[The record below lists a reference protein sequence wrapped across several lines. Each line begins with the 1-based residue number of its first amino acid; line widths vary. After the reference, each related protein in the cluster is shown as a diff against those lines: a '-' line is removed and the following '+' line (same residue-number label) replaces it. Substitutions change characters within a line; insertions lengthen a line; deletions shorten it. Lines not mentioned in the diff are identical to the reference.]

1 MSFALRAQRCLI
13 AIALLMLS
21 LPLAAQRAPERGAVA
36 SAHPLASAA
45 GVEVLE
51 AGGNAF
57 DAAVAVSA
65 ALSVVEP
72 SGSGIGGGAFFLLRG
87 AENGLEI
94 MIDAREVAPGEADRD
109 MYLDATGEPV
119 AGASRD
125 GPLAAGIPGLPA
137 ALAHM
142 ARHYGNLS
150 LAESLQPAIRYAR
163 DGFVVDSGYVAGLR
177 RRAPSMN
184 AAARTIFL
192 PGGALP
198 SAGDRVLQTD
208 LAETLESLARD
219 GAAGFY
225 SGPVA
230 ERLVAGVQPGGGIW
244 TLDDLAGYAVIERA
258 PLSGTYHGVRVM
270 TAPPPSS
277 GGVALLNM
285 LNMLAGFDLAGFD
298 DVRRAHV
305 LVEVMRR
312 AYRDRA
318 ELLGDPDFVDVP
330 VERLIHP
337 YYAAGQRM
345 TINMNRATP
354 SDDLPGLRPF
364 AAQGGDQTSHFSVL
378 DRDGNAVA
386 ATQSINFS
394 FGSGFVPA
402 GTGVLL
408 NNEMDDFSIKPGVP
422 NGYGLIG
429 GEANAIAPG
438 KRMLSSMTPTLLE
451 SADGLALL
459 GTPGGSR
466 IITMVLLASLAWLD
480 GGDAAAMVAEPR
492 LHHQYYPDVVGYED
506 DALEADAIA
515 ALRALGHSL
524 RTVGRDYGNMHVVTW
539 EFSSGAVDAA
549 SDPRG
554 IGEPRYLP
562 ESQ

>member
-1 MSFALRAQRCLI
+1 MRMERRSARCLI
-13 AIALLMLS
+13 AITLLAVS
-21 LPLAAQRAPERGAVA
+21 LPLFAQRAPERGAVA

-72 SGSGIGGGAFFLLRG
+72 YGSGIGGGAFFLLRRAADG
-87 AENGLEI
+87 HEV

-109 MYLDATGEPV
+109 MYLDATGEPI

-125 GPLAAGIPGLPA
+125 GALAAGIPGLPS
-137 ALAHM
+137 ALAHV
-142 ARHYGNLS
+142 AQHYGNLP
-150 LAESLQPAIRYAR
+150 LAESLRPAIRYAR
-163 DGFVVDSGYVAGLR
+163 EGFVVESGFVARLR

-184 AAARTIFL
+184 AAAQAVFL
-192 PGGALP
+192 PRGALP
-198 SAGDRVLQTD
+198 VAGERLVQSD
-208 LAETLESLARD
+208 LAATLEQLARD

-230 ERLVAGVQPGGGIW
+230 QRLVAGVRAGGGIW
-244 TLDDLAGYAVIERA
+244 TLEDLSEYAVVERE
-258 PLSGTYHGVRVM
+258 PLSGTYHGVAIT
-270 TAPPPSS
+270 TAAPPSS
-277 GGVALLNM
+277 GGVALINM
-285 LNMLAGFDLAGFD
+285 LNMLSGFDLAAFD
-298 DVRRAHV
+298 DVRRTHV

-345 TINMNRATP
+345 SINLTRATP

-364 AAQGGDQTSHFSVL
+364 EAAGGDQTSHFSVL

-386 ATQSINFS
+386 VTQSINFS

-402 GTGVLL
+402 GTGVVL
-408 NNEMDDFSIKPGVP
+408 NNEMDDFSIKPGFP

-451 SADGLALL
+451 SDDGLALL

-466 IITMVLLASLAWLD
+466 IITMVLLASLAWIE
-480 GGDAAAMVAEPR
+480 GADAAAMVAEPR

-506 DALEADAIA
+506 AALDEGTIT

-524 RTVGRDYGNMHVVTW
+524 RAVGRGYGDMHVVTW
-539 EFSSGAVDAA
+539 DYASGAVEAA

-554 IGEPRYLP
+554 IGEPRYQEP
-562 ESQ
+562 

>member
-1 MSFALRAQRCLI
+1 MSFVLLARRCLI
-13 AIALLMLS
+13 TIAFLTVS
-21 LPLAAQRAPERGAVA
+21 LPLSAQRAPERGAVA

-45 GVEVLE
+45 GVEMLE

-72 SGSGIGGGAFFLLRG
+72 YGSGIGGGAFFLLRR
-87 AENGLEI
+87 AADGLEV
-94 MIDAREVAPGEADRD
+94 MIDARELAPGAADRD
-109 MYLDATGEPV
+109 MYLDANGDPV

-125 GPLAAGIPGLPA
+125 GALAAGIPGLPA
-137 ALAHM
+137 GLAHM
-142 ARHYGNLS
+142 AQHYGKLP

-163 DGFVVDSGYVAGLR
+163 EGFVVESGYVARLQ

-184 AAARTIFL
+184 AAARAVFL
-192 PGGALP
+192 LGGALP
-198 SAGDRVLQTD
+198 SAGDRVVQTD
-208 LAETLESLARD
+208 LAATLEHLARD

-230 ERLVAGVQPGGGIW
+230 ERLVAGVNTGGGIW
-244 TLDDLAGYAVIERA
+244 TLEDLAGYQVAERV
-258 PLSGTYHGVRVM
+258 PLSGTYHGVRIT

-277 GGVALLNM
+277 GGVALLDM
-285 LNMLAGFDLAGFD
+285 LNMLSGFDLQTLS
-298 DVRRAHV
+298 DVHRVHV

-345 TINMNRATP
+345 TISLSRATP
-354 SDDLPGLRPF
+354 SNDLPGLRPDG
-364 AAQGGDQTSHFSVL
+364 AQGGDQTSHFSVL

-386 ATQSINFS
+386 VTQSINFS

-402 GTGVLL
+402 GTGVVL

-429 GEANAIAPG
+429 GEANAIVPG
-438 KRMLSSMTPTLLE
+438 KRMLSSMTPTMLE
-451 SADGLALL
+451 SAAGLALL

-466 IITMVLLASLAWLD
+466 IITMVLLASLAWIE
-480 GGDAAAMVAEPR
+480 GADAAAMVAEPR

-506 DALEADAIA
+506 DALEADGIA
-515 ALRALGHSL
+515 ALQALGHSL
-524 RTVGRDYGNMHVVTW
+524 RAVGGAYGDMHVVTW
-539 EFSSGAVDAA
+539 EFSSGAVEAA

-554 IGEPRYLP
+554 IGEPRFHEP
-562 ESQ
+562 

>member
-1 MSFALRAQRCLI
+1 MMPEARWVRCLI
-13 AIALLMLS
+13 AFTLLAVS
-21 LPLAAQRAPERGAVA
+21 LPIFGQRAPERGAVA

-72 SGSGIGGGAFFLLRG
+72 YGSGIGGGAFFLLRR
-87 AENGLEI
+87 AEDGHEV
-94 MIDAREVAPGEADRD
+94 MIDAREVAPGEAHRD
-109 MYLDATGEPV
+109 MYLDATGEPI

-125 GPLAAGIPGLPA
+125 GALAAGIPGLPA
-137 ALAHM
+137 GLAHV
-142 ARHYGNLS
+142 AQHYGNLP
-150 LAESLQPAIRYAR
+150 LAESLAPAIRYAR
-163 DGFVVDSGYVAGLR
+163 QGFVVESGYVARLR

-184 AAARTIFL
+184 AAARAVFL

-198 SAGDRVLQTD
+198 AAGDRLVQSD
-208 LAETLESLARD
+208 LAETLEHLARD

-230 ERLVAGVQPGGGIW
+230 ERLVAGVRTGGGIW
-244 TLDDLAGYAVIERA
+244 RRDDLSGYEVRERA
-258 PLSGTYHGVRVM
+258 PLSGAYQGVRIT
-270 TAPPPSS
+270 TAAPPSS
-277 GGVALLNM
+277 GGVALINM
-285 LNMLAGFDLAGFD
+285 LNMLSGYDLAALD

-345 TINMNRATP
+345 TINLRRATS
-354 SDDLPGLRPF
+354 SDDLPGLRPTD
-364 AAQGGDQTSHFSVL
+364 AAGGDQTSHFSVL
-378 DRDGNAVA
+378 DREGNAA
-386 ATQSINFS
+386 AVTQSINFS

-402 GTGVLL
+402 GTGVVL
-408 NNEMDDFSIKPGVP
+408 NNEMDDFSIKPGFP

-466 IITMVLLASLAWLD
+466 IITMVLLASLAWIE

-506 DALEADAIA
+506 AALEESTIA
-515 ALRALGHSL
+515 GLQALGHSL
-524 RTVGRDYGNMHVVTW
+524 RSVGRGYGDMHVVTW
-539 EFSSGAVDAA
+539 DYASGAVEAA

-554 IGEPRYLP
+554 IGEPRYQEP
-562 ESQ
+562 

>member
-1 MSFALRAQRCLI
+1 
-13 AIALLMLS
+13 LLLVS
-21 LPLAAQRAPERGAVA
+21 LGLHAQRAPERGAVA

-72 SGSGIGGGAFFLLRG
+72 YGSGIGGGAFFLLRR
-87 AENGLEI
+87 AEDGFETL
-94 MIDAREVAPGEADRD
+94 IDAREVAPAAADRD
-109 MYLDATGEPV
+109 MYLDASGNPV
-119 AGASRD
+119 PGASRN
-125 GPLAAGIPGLPA
+125 GALAAGVPGLPA
-137 ALAHM
+137 GLAHL
-142 ARHYGNLS
+142 AGNYGRLS
-150 LAESLQPAIRYAR
+150 LTESLRPAIRYAR
-163 DGFVVDSGYVAGLR
+163 EGFIAEPSYLARLQ

-184 AAARTIFL
+184 AAAHAIFL

-198 SAGDRVLQTD
+198 GAGDLVVQAD
-208 LAETLESLARD
+208 LADTLERLARD

-230 ERLVAGVQPGGGIW
+230 ERLVSGVQAGGGIW
-244 TLDDLAGYAVIERA
+244 TLEDLAGYEVVERE
-258 PLSGTYHGVRVM
+258 PVSGNYHGVEITTV
-270 TAPPPSS
+270 PPPSS

-285 LNMLAGFDLAGFD
+285 LNMLAGFDLEALD
-298 DVRRAHV
+298 EVRRTHV
-305 LVEVMRR
+305 LTEVMRR

-330 VERLIHP
+330 VARLIHP

-345 TINMNRATP
+345 TINLGRATS
-354 SDDLPGLRPF
+354 SDDLPGVHPDE
-364 AAQGGDQTSHFSVL
+364 AQGGDQTSHFSVL
-378 DRDGNAVA
+378 DTEGNSIAV
-386 ATQSINFS
+386 TQSINFS
-394 FGSGFVPA
+394 FGSGFVPG
-402 GTGVLL
+402 GTGVVL

-438 KRMLSSMTPTLLE
+438 KRMLSSMTPTLLD

-466 IITMVLLASLAWLD
+466 IITMVLLASLAWIE
-480 GGDAAAMVAEPR
+480 GGDADAMVAVPR
-492 LHHQYYPDVVGYED
+492 IHHQYYPDVIGFED
-506 DALEADAIA
+506 DALDAQVIT
-515 ALRALGHSL
+515 ALQALGHSL
-524 RTVGRDYGNMHVVTW
+524 RAVGRGYGDMHVVTW
-539 EFSSGAVDAA
+539 EYASGAVEAA

-554 IGEPRYLP
+554 LGEPRFHTP
-562 ESQ
+562 

>member
-1 MSFALRAQRCLI
+1 MSVVHRWLTAV
-13 AIALLMLS
+13 ALLAAS
-21 LPLAAQRAPERGAVA
+21 LPLFAQHAPERGAVA

-45 GVEVLE
+45 GLEVLD

-72 SGSGIGGGAFFLLRG
+72 YGSGIGGGAFFLLRR
-87 AENGLEI
+87 AEDGLEV

-109 MYLDATGEPV
+109 MYLDSDGEPI

-125 GPLAAGIPGLPA
+125 GALAAGIPGLPA
-137 ALAHM
+137 GLAHV
-142 ARHYGNLS
+142 ARNYGNLPLAAS
-150 LAESLQPAIRYAR
+150 LRPAIRYAR
-163 DGFVVDSGYVAGLR
+163 EGFVAEPGYVARLQ

-184 AAARTIFL
+184 EAARNAFR
-192 PGGALP
+192 PGDGNL
-198 SAGDRVLQTD
+198 VVQTD
-208 LAETLESLARD
+208 LAATLEHMASD

-225 SGPVA
+225 AGPVA
-230 ERLVAGVQPGGGIW
+230 ERLVAGVRAGGGIW
-244 TLDDLAGYAVIERA
+244 TLEDLAAYGVVERVPVSA
-258 PLSGTYHGVRVM
+258 TYHGVEIT

-285 LNMLAGFDLAGFD
+285 LNMLEGFDLKALD

-305 LVEVMRR
+305 LIEVMRR

-330 VERLIHP
+330 VARLIHP

-345 TINMNRATP
+345 TINLSRATS
-354 SDDLPGLRPF
+354 SDDLPGLRPLG
-364 AAQGGDQTSHFSVL
+364 APGGDQTSHFSIL

-386 ATQSINFS
+386 VTQSINFS
-394 FGSGFVPA
+394 FGSGFVPP
-402 GTGVLL
+402 GTGVVL
-408 NNEMDDFSIKPGVP
+408 NNEMDDFSIKPGFP

-451 SADGLALL
+451 SDDGLALL

-466 IITMVLLASLAWLD
+466 IITMVLLASLAWIE
-480 GGDAAAMVAEPR
+480 GADAAAMVAEPR
-492 LHHQYYPDVVGYED
+492 LHHQYYPDVVGYEE
-506 DALEADAIA
+506 DALQAATIA
-515 ALRALGHSL
+515 ALQALGHSL
-524 RTVGRDYGNMHVVTW
+524 RAVGRSYGDMHVVTW
-539 EFSSGAVDAA
+539 DYTSGAVDAA

-554 IGEPRYLP
+554 IGEPRFQSP
-562 ESQ
+562 

>member
-1 MSFALRAQRCLI
+1 
-13 AIALLMLS
+13 
-21 LPLAAQRAPERGAVA
+21 
-36 SAHPLASAA
+36 
-45 GVEVLE
+45 
-51 AGGNAF
+51 
-57 DAAVAVSA
+57 
-65 ALSVVEP
+65 
-72 SGSGIGGGAFFLLRG
+72 
-87 AENGLEI
+87 
-94 MIDAREVAPGEADRD
+94 MIDAREVAPGNADRD
-109 MYLDATGEPV
+109 MYLDATGEPI

-125 GPLAAGIPGLPA
+125 GALAAGIPGLPA
-137 ALAHM
+137 GLAHV
-142 ARHYGNLS
+142 ARHYGRLS

-163 DGFVVDSGYVAGLR
+163 EGFVAQSGYVARLQ

-192 PGGALP
+192 PGGTLP
-198 SAGDRVLQTD
+198 SAGDRVVQED
-208 LAETLESLARD
+208 LAQTLEFLARD

-225 SGPVA
+225 AGPLA
-230 ERLVAGVQPGGGIW
+230 QRLVAGVKTGGGIW
-244 TLDDLAGYAVIERA
+244 TLEDLAGYEVVERA
-258 PLSGTYHGVRVM
+258 PLSGTYHGVEIT

-285 LNMLAGFDLAGFD
+285 LNMLEGFDLEIFD

-330 VERLIHP
+330 VDRLIHP

-345 TINMNRATP
+345 TINLNGATP
-354 SDDLPGLRPF
+354 SDNLPGLRPF
-364 AAQGGDQTSHFSVL
+364 DTQGGDQTSHFSVI

-386 ATQSINFS
+386 TTQSINFS

-402 GTGVLL
+402 GTGVVL
-408 NNEMDDFSIKPGVP
+408 NNEMDDFSIKPGFP

-451 SADGLALL
+451 SDDGLALL

-466 IITMVLLASLAWLD
+466 IITMVLLAGLAWIE
-480 GGDAAAMVAEPR
+480 GADAAAMVAQPR
-492 LHHQYYPDVVGYED
+492 LHHQYYPDVIGYED
-506 DALEADAIA
+506 DALETDAIE
-515 ALRALGHSL
+515 ALQALGHSL
-524 RTVGRDYGNMHVVTW
+524 RSVGRDYGDMHVVTW
-539 EFSSGAVDAA
+539 DYENGEVEAA

-554 IGEPRYLP
+554 IGEPRYAQP
-562 ESQ
+562 

>member
-1 MSFALRAQRCLI
+1 MSTVLRCLI
-13 AIALLMLS
+13 AAACLALS
-21 LPLAAQRAPERGAVA
+21 LPLLAQPAPERGAVA

-72 SGSGIGGGAFFLLRG
+72 YGSGIGGGAFFLLRR
-87 AENGLEI
+87 AEDGLEV

-109 MYLDATGEPV
+109 MYLDASGEPV

-125 GPLAAGIPGLPA
+125 GALAAGIPGLPA
-137 ALAHM
+137 GLAHV
-142 ARHYGNLS
+142 ARHYGRLP
-150 LAESLQPAIRYAR
+150 LAASLQPAISYAR
-163 DGFVVDSGYVAGLR
+163 EGFVAEPGYVSRLNR
-177 RRAPSMN
+177 RGPSMN
-184 AAARTIFL
+184 AAARE
-192 PGGALP
+192 ALTP
-198 SAGDRVLQTD
+198 RVGDLVVQAD
-208 LAETLESLARD
+208 LAQTLERIASD

-225 SGPVA
+225 AGPVA
-230 ERLVAGVQPGGGIW
+230 ERLVAGVRDGGGIW
-244 TLDDLAGYAVIERA
+244 TLGDLAGYEVVERVPVSA
-258 PLSGTYHGVRVM
+258 TYQGVQIT

-285 LNMLAGFDLAGFD
+285 LNMLEGFDLEALSA
-298 DVRRAHV
+298 VQRTHV

-330 VERLIHP
+330 VDRLIHP

-345 TINMNRATP
+345 TINLARATR

-364 AAQGGDQTSHFSVL
+364 AARGGDQTSHFSIL

-386 ATQSINFS
+386 VTQSINFS
-394 FGSGFVPA
+394 FGSGFVPP
-402 GTGVLL
+402 GTGVVL

-438 KRMLSSMTPTLLE
+438 KRMLSSMTPTFLE
-451 SADGLALL
+451 SDDGLALL

-466 IITMVLLASLAWLD
+466 IITMVLLASLAWID
-480 GGDAAAMVAEPR
+480 GADAQDMVGVPR
-492 LHHQYYPDVVGYED
+492 IHHQYYPDVIGYESS
-506 DALEADAIA
+506 ALEADAVA
-515 ALRALGHSL
+515 ALEALGHSL
-524 RTVGRDYGNMHVVTW
+524 RAVGGGYGNMHVVTW
-539 EFSSGAVDAA
+539 DYASGDVDAA

-554 IGEPRYLP
+554 IGEPRYEEP
-562 ESQ
+562 